1 MKSYQVFILFLA
13 VITPTTSNTHIFGGR
28 CSKQDPNVDA
38 CLLRSFNN
46 LLDYLKSGAP
56 DFGLEES
63 DEIVIDELSIA
74 LGGGPDGY
82 RATFKDIH
90 ATGVN
95 NMTITNV
102 RSDLETH
109 QFQLTMFGP
118 HISAKARY
126 RSSGVLLLV
135 RASGG
140 GDYWGEY
147 DGVKAK
153 VYFRGSPYTR
163 NGRTY
168 LKLQQLKLD
177 FSVKGIQM
185 GVENLDNSNS
195 VLQAALNLFINTNAQ
210 ELLKEM
216 KPALKRDLAEKMSRF
231 LDRILAKIPYD
242 DWINEEETEE
252 AEEEEEEE
260 EK

>member
-1 MKSYQVFILFLA
+1 MFILILSSMLA
-13 VITPTTSNTHIFGGR
+13 SGTSNTSIFGGR
-28 CSKQDPNVDA
+28 KCSRQDPDVDA
-38 CLLRSFNN
+38 CLLRSFNS
-46 LLDYLKSGAP
+46 LIEYLKGGSVELGI
-56 DFGLEES
+56 EES
-63 DEIVIDELSIA
+63 EPIVIDELSIA

-90 ATGVN
+90 ATGAS
-95 NMTITNV
+95 NMSITNV
-102 RSDLETH
+102 KSDLETH
-109 QFQLTMFGP
+109 QFQLTLFGP
-118 HISAKARY
+118 HISARARY

-153 VYFRGSPYTR
+153 VYFRGAPYER

-177 FSVKGIQM
+177 FNVKEIQM
-185 GVENLDNSNS
+185 GVENLHNGNP

-216 KPALKRDLAEKMSRF
+216 KPELKRDLAEKMSRF
-231 LDRILAKIPYD
+231 LDRILQQIPYD
-242 DWINEEETEE
+242 DLVVD
-252 AEEEEEEE
+252 
-260 EK
+260 